1 MRATLVTVAIS
12 YCLVG
17 YVRLSAGLVAIQ
29 NIALRYLI
37 EGIAIDATVSANVRE
52 RLVFAHNM
60 LAFATYG
67 ATTAGYEHDIRNAQ
81 AAGIDGF
88 ALNAG
93 GWIANRQSY
102 YKTNATHMFAAANAL
117 GTGFKLFFSIDEC
130 CGNQA
135 SDAIDM
141 ITTFGNDPAY
151 FKYHGKAVLSTFGA
165 EHLGDPTFWWTNV
178 LTPLTNAGHP
188 VFFVPSV
195 CTRPCTETPTSAEIT
210 SMESTWNGI
219 SDGYLYWGI
228 AGIPDYTSSPPLL
241 PSTDAFASITAAN
254 NKIYIAPI
262 AAQFWAAISP
272 SAGRRYYEYSGGAGI
287 QAMWNDVINTQKPQ
301 PQWVEIITWN
311 DFSESYET
319 PATSDAVYPWSTT
332 PRIAFTPINA
342 YYAQWYKTG
351 VQPTISNDQL
361 YYFYRTHP
369 KAATASADSY
379 GPVTRFYGPVADDLY
394 VTTFL
399 TAAATLT
406 VSSGGKISSYSLNAG
421 IANTSIPFTV
431 GTQIFTLTR
440 NGTTITSVRGEDII
454 ADPTFYNFFYATGLA
469 YGNHLMLAP

>member
-1 MRATLVTVAIS
+1 M
-12 YCLVG
+12 
-17 YVRLSAGLVAIQ
+17 
-29 NIALRYLI
+29 
-37 EGIAIDATVSANVRE
+37 
-52 RLVFAHNM
+52 VFAHYM
-60 LAFATYG
+60 LAFSSYG
-67 ATTAGYEHDIRNAQ
+67 GGGGCCGSVASYEQDIRDAQ

-93 GWIANRQSY
+93 GWVGNGQTY
-102 YKTNATHMFAAANAL
+102 QKTNATNMFAAANAL
-117 GTGFKLFFSIDEC
+117 GTGFKLFFSDDEC
-130 CGNQA
+130 CGNRE

-151 FKYHGKAVLSTFGA
+151 FKYNGKAVLSTFA
-165 EHLGDPTFWWTNV
+165 ADFLGTPSYWQTNV
-178 LTPLTNAGHP
+178 LTPLTNTGHP
-188 VFFVPSV
+188 VFFVPMLTGVEMPNAAQAASL
-195 CTRPCTETPTSAEIT
+195 
-210 SMESTWNGI
+210 ESTWN
-219 SDGYLYWGI
+219 SVADGYLFWGV
-228 AGIPDYTSSPPLL
+228 AGIPDYISSPSLL
-241 PSTDAFASITAAN
+241 AATDAFGSVTAAN
-254 NKIYIAPI
+254 NKLYMAPV
-262 AAQFWAAISP
+262 AGQFWAATETSN
-272 SAGRRYYEYSGGAGI
+272 GRRYYEYSGGAGL
-287 QAMWNDVINTQKPQ
+287 QAVWNDIINTQKPQ
-301 PQWVEIITWN
+301 PRWVEVLTWD
-311 DFSESYET
+311 DFSESYLT
-319 PATSDAVYPWSTT
+319 PSTSNPVYPWSTL

-399 TAAATLT
+399 TAPATLT

-440 NGTTITSVRGEDII
+440 SGTTITSVRGDDII
-454 ADPTFYNFFYATGLA
+454 ANPVTYNFFFTSGFAA
-469 YGNHLMLAP
+469 R